1 MTTSEFSA
9 VLPVSAEAAFAWHA
23 RSGALQRLLPPWQSV
38 RVISQQPASGA
49 DSIVADG
56 GRVELS
62 VPTGP
67 LRRRWVARHQ
77 DCRPGESFTDVMERG
92 PLRQWIHQH
101 RFVANPD
108 GCTLTDHIEYDLGF
122 PACLLAG
129 FVRRDL
135 NRLFAFRHARTRE
148 DLRRHA
154 EHPTKP
160 LTIAITGASGLVG
173 SALAA
178 FLTTGGHRVR
188 TIGRAT
194 PGHHADIRWNP
205 AAGTI
210 DAAAFAG
217 VDAVIHL
224 AGENVAQR
232 WSTASQKRI
241 RDSRVQSTA
250 LLARTLAALP
260 TPPPVLVMA
269 SGIGAYGTH
278 EDDATRDESS
288 PFGNDFLAGVCREW
302 EAAAEPARTA
312 GIRVVQ
318 VRIGMVISA
327 AGGALAKMLPAFRLG
342 AGGPIGGGRQ
352 WQSWI
357 HLDDLID
364 VLHRAVIDKRL
375 RGIVNAVAPQTL
387 RQHEFAAA
395 IGRVIRRPTFA
406 PLPGFVVSL
415 LFGEMGRNLLLSGTR
430 ASPATLTALGHRW
443 RFTDL
448 ESALRFE
455 LGR

>member
-1 MTTSEFSA
+1 MTAAEFSTT
-9 VLPVSAEAAFAWHA
+9 LPVSAADAFAWHA
-23 RSGALQRLLPPWQSV
+23 RPGALQRLLPPWQSV
-38 RVISQQPASGA
+38 RVVSQQPAPGA
-49 DSIVADG
+49 ESIVADG

-62 VPTGP
+62 IPAGP
-67 LRRRWVARHQ
+67 LRRRWIARHQ
-77 DCRPGESFTDVMERG
+77 DCRPGESFTDVMEHG

-101 RFVANPD
+101 RFTATTD

-122 PACLLAG
+122 PAGLVAG
-129 FVRRDL
+129 AVRRDL
-135 NRLFAFRHARTRE
+135 VRMFAFRHARTRD

-154 EHPTKP
+154 EYPAKP

-173 SALAA
+173 TALGA

-188 TIGRAT
+188 TIGRA
-194 PGHHADIRWNP
+194 GAGQQADIRWNP
-205 AAGTI
+205 AVGTI
-210 DAAAFAG
+210 DAAALAG

-232 WSTASQKRI
+232 WSAAAKQRI
-241 RDSRVQSTA
+241 RDSRVQSTN
-250 LLARTLAALP
+250 LIARTLAALP
-260 TPPPVLVMA
+260 TPPPVLVVA

-278 EDDATRDESS
+278 SDDAARDESAA
-288 PFGNDFLAGVCREW
+288 FGDDFLAGVCRDW
-302 EAAAEPARTA
+302 EAAADPARA
-312 GIRVVQ
+312 IGVRVVH

-327 AGGALAKMLPAFRLG
+327 AGGALAKMLPAFRAG
-342 AGGPIGGGRQ
+342 AGGPIGNGQQ

-357 HLDDLID
+357 HRDDLID
-364 VLHRAVIDKRL
+364 VLHRAVMDERV

-387 RQHEFAAA
+387 RQREFAAT
-395 IGRVIRRPTFA
+395 IGRVLRRPAFA

-415 LFGEMGRNLLLSGTR
+415 LFGEMGRSLLLAGTR
-430 ASPATLTALGHRW
+430 TVPAFLTELGHRW